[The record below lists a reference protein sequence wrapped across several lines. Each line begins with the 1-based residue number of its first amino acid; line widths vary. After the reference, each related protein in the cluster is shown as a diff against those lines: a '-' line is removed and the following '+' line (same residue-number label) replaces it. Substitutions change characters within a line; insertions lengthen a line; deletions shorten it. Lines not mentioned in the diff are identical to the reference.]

1 MCETCKDTGMVKYSD
16 KSVTDRNGATIW
28 ITDRHDACPDCSKI
42 AEILYK
48 EALIETHS
56 EV

>member
-16 KSVTDRNGATIW
+16 KSFTDRNGATIW